1 MSQTERPEPQV
12 RGRVGD
18 AAQAV
23 LDCVDA
29 LIHKDVTHAYLKK
42 KKTDETISSHWL
54 YNIVHVKTIEHF
66 VFQMFITFED
76 IYIKIL
82 PSDLSDGVRRNPY
95 LFHAD
100 HCFQTPA

>member
-23 LDCVDA
+23 LDCVDG

-42 KKTDETISSHWL
+42 KK
-54 YNIVHVKTIEHF
+54 
-66 VFQMFITFED
+66 
-76 IYIKIL
+76 
-82 PSDLSDGVRRNPY
+82 PSPLIG
-95 LFHAD
+95 
-100 HCFQTPA
+100 CTT